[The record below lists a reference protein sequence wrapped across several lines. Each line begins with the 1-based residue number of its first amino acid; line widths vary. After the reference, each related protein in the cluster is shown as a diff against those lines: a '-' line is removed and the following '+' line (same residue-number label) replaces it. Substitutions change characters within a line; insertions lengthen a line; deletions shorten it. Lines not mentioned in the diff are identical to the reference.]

1 MNDNKHQYSVYLERD
16 EDIDQ
21 ISVTLSF
28 PASVLKYKSGTNT
41 IHDMYFDFMANI
53 DDEIK
58 EL

>member
-1 MNDNKHQYSVYLERD
+1 MSNNRHQYSVYLERD
-16 EDIDQ
+16 DDIDE

-28 PASVLKYKSGTNT
+28 PASALKYNSGVNT
-41 IHDMYFDFMANI
+41 IHDMYFDFMADI